1 MRLRYY
7 STARGVHPVAEYVEE
22 LSRNAQA
29 VIAAAFA
36 DVAER
41 GFKARG
47 VTFRQIEGKLWEMR
61 IGPHRVFYVL
71 LRDEEM
77 ILLHAYRKQSQK
89 APTRHLA
96 VARRRMLEVLQ

>member
-1 MRLRYY
+1 MRLRCY

-47 VTFRQIEGKLWEMR
+47 VTLRQIEGKLREIR
-61 IGPHRVFYVL
+61 IGPHRVFYVRL
-71 LRDEEM
+71 GDEEM
-77 ILLHAYRKQSQK
+77 VLLHAYRKQSQQ
-89 APTRHLA
+89 APTKHLA
-96 VARRRMLEVLQ
+96 IARRRMLKVLQ